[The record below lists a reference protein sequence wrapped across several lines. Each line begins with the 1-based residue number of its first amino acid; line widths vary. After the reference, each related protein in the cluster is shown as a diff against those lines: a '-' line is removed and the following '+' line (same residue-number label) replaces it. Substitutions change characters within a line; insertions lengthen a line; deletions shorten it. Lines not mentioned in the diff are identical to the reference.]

1 MLRIT
6 VNGRRVEI
14 SIKRKIDPE
23 RWDSHANRVKG
34 HKEDAKEI
42 NSLIDLLTLK
52 LNKTY
57 NKLVENDEVIS
68 AARIKGIYLGKD
80 VRNRTLL
87 EVFKLHNEMVKSR
100 VGVDF
105 STSTYTRYQTTFDH
119 VSNFLLHQYKLEDVL
134 LKQIQYSFITDLE
147 HYLKTIR
154 KCNHNSTQ
162 KYIRNF
168 RKIINNA
175 IKNDWLDKD
184 PFKAYR
190 VKLKDTKR
198 VFLTKDELSALE
210 QKQFGIDRLDQV
222 RDVFVFCCYTG
233 LSYVDVEKLTSKG
246 IGKGHDGEYWINVDR
261 TKTGSPSS
269 VPILPKA
276 FKIIEKYKDDPRMI
290 NGGRLL
296 PVISN
301 QRINAYLKE
310 LASLA
315 GIEKKLT
322 FHAARHTFATTVT
335 LSNGIPIETV
345 SAMLGH
351 KNFRTTQIYAKVV
364 KEKISRDM
372 KMLKEKLG

>member
-1 MLRIT
+1 MQNQNTYTIIARLKKEKRLTTKRALIMIRLT
-6 VNGRRVEI
+6 VNGQRSEI
-14 SIKRKIDPE
+14 SIKRRIDPE
-23 RWDSHANRVKG
+23 RWDSHANSVKG
-34 HKEDAKEI
+34 HKEEAKEI
-42 NSLIDLLTLK
+42 NSLIDMLILK
-52 LNKTY
+52 LNKIY
-57 NKLVENDEVIS
+57 NKLVENDEIIT
-68 AARIKGIYLGKD
+68 ATRIKEIYLGKD

-119 VSNFLLHQYKLEDVL
+119 VS
-134 LKQIQYSFITDLE
+134 
-147 HYLKTIR
+147 IR

-198 VFLTKDELSALE
+198 VFLTKEELTTLE
-210 QKQFGIDRLDQV
+210 EKQFAVDCLDQV

-233 LSYVDVEKLTSKG
+233 LSYVDVEKLTPKG
-246 IGKGHDGEYWINVDR
+246 IVKGHDGEYWVTIDR

-276 FKIIEKYKDDPRMI
+276 FKIIDKYKDDPRMI

-310 LASLA
+310 LASLT

-364 KEKISRDM
+364 QEKISRDM
-372 KMLKEKLG
+372 KALKEKLT